1 MFVLSC
7 SSRTTFVNF
16 WTLLTFVKFSLTLWV
31 ELMAISIF
39 CSVTWQLYNKVSF
52 FHNADCK
59 FWPHKE
65 LPGFGG
71 DVHYPDDAAFSNWG
85 AQSDNRPLQLC
96 PRNDTRFKVIHMKAA
111 SHVEPQTSEVMYCV
125 MFLVQWSRISQAWTD
140 DCGLWEPTEKD
151 DGGVCPSCKSK
162 ICYNE
167 RNPMTVSHLKW
178 RTCFNPSSLAFSAYF
193 SLFFGSRCKMHWSP
207 CRWCTHAGICL
218 QISGGT
224 LSCSVWLVLPVPCSI
239 QLSQTRSGFT
249 VVLKYYCK
257 VKNLQS

>member
-39 CSVTWQLYNKVSF
+39 CSVTWQLYNTVSF
-52 FHNADCK
+52 SHNADCK

-96 PRNDTRFKVIHMKAA
+96 PWNDTRFKVTHIKVA
-111 SHVEPQTSEVMYCV
+111 SYVEPQTSEVMYCV

-167 RNPMTVSHLKW
+167 RKSYDSVSHLKR
-178 RTCFNPSSLAFSAYF
+178 RTCFNPSSLPFSAYF
-193 SLFFGSRCKMHWSP
+193 SLCFWQSLQDALVSLQMVYPRRNLSADQWRNAQLLSLISAPSTMLNPAQSDTVRIRCSP
-207 CRWCTHAGICL
+207 
-218 QISGGT
+218 
-224 LSCSVWLVLPVPCSI
+224 
-239 QLSQTRSGFT
+239 
-249 VVLKYYCK
+249 
-257 VKNLQS
+257 